1 MTMEKLALAAAT
13 IVACAAAAAATCAGE
28 TMQGPQL
35 IGIALQSIQSNQPVV
50 TTVTLRS
57 GETVVLRPQA
67 TD

>member
-1 MTMEKLALAAAT
+1 
-13 IVACAAAAAATCAGE
+13 
-28 TMQGPQL
+28 MQGPQL
-35 IGIALQSIQSNQPVV
+35 TEIALQSIQSNQPVV